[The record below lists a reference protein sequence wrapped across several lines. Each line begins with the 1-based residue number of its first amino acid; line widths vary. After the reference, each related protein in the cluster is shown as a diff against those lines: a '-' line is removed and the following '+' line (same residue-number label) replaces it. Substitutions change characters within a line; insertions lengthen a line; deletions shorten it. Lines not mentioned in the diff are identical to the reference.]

1 MGKTPSSKVVFY
13 DIIECDD
20 FLSQIF
26 NVSLSSKLY
35 QIKRLRLID
44 DEPVILETTYIPE
57 SKFKNFNC
65 ELLNERAMYDI
76 FKNDYNI
83 IVNEAKETFRAIMID
98 SKEDKKYLNLDKN
111 TVGMQIIRTAYS
123 DCKVVEYTKSHS
135 LAGVFEFT
143 VKLSEVGK

>member
-1 MGKTPSSKVVFY
+1 M
-13 DIIECDD
+13 
-20 FLSQIF
+20 
-26 NVSLSSKLY
+26 Y

-65 ELLNERAMYDI
+65 KLLNERAMYDI

-83 IVNEAKETFRAIMID
+83 IAIWSKRDFRAIMID

-111 TVGMQIIRTAYS
+111 TVGMQIIRIAYS

-135 LAGVFEFT
+135 LRVFEFT
-143 VKLSEVGK
+143 VKLSEVCKWKYIQWLKSIINNALKIRVSSIVNKGRLKKLIH